1 MLLPRP
7 FRNHRPRCNRFGAC
21 GPFAVWNNADF
32 RYAFALRASKPT
44 GMLNRP
50 TNHPTRFRAALALA
64 LTLLLLLPPPP
75 AHAYSVL
82 SHEQVVDLAW
92 KSHIV
97 PLLRRRYPAITD
109 DQIKQAHAYAY
120 GGAIIQD
127 IGYYPFG
134 SKLLS
139 DMTHYVRSGDFV
151 SNLIREAQN
160 PDEYAFALGALAHYT
175 SDTLGHPAVNR
186 ATASEYPKLRQR
198 YGADVTYDENP
209 RAHLQTEF
217 GFDVLEVV
225 QQRYAP
231 EAFHDFIGF
240 QVAKPVFERA
250 FFDTYGIPL
259 NQVLTKEDLA
269 IGTYRRTVSIL
280 LPKMTEVAVADYGKK
295 MQQAEPT
302 FVPKKLIYRVNKAD
316 YQKQFGNSY
325 HRPGAGTRFLAFLL
339 KLIPK
344 IGPLKDLDLRVPSA
358 DAQKTFLT
366 GMNSVVDRYERS
378 LDHLAAEPPNHPSLT
393 LPSLDL
399 DTGKATAPA
408 EYALADQTY
417 ARYLAL
423 LVKPRPPSPSPTPS
437 APWSPPQ
444 PAPQAADDARP
455 ASSAPPAPAAPSQP
469 QTGQAAAAQPAAR
482 PSLQPI
488 DPAIRTDIE
497 HFFANAQR
505 HQDILHLK
513 KDQWKHLPQ
522 QLQTLRQLPAAPPAT
537 KAALIPQP

>member
-1 MLLPRP
+1 
-7 FRNHRPRCNRFGAC
+7 
-21 GPFAVWNNADF
+21 
-32 RYAFALRASKPT
+32 
-44 GMLNRP
+44 MLNCP
-50 TNHPTRFRAALALA
+50 ANHQTHCRALLALA
-64 LTLLLLLPPPP
+64 LILLLLVPPQP

-97 PLLRRRYPAITD
+97 PLLRRRYPAITPE
-109 DQIKQAHAYAY
+109 QIKEAHSYAY

-186 ATASEYPKLRQR
+186 ATASEYPKLRRR
-198 YGADVTYDENP
+198 YGPVVTYDQDP
-209 RAHLQTEF
+209 QAHLQTEF

-250 FFDTYGIPL
+250 FFDTYGLPL

-269 IGTYRRTVSIL
+269 IGTYRKTVSTL
-280 LPKMTEVAVADYGKK
+280 LPKMTQVAVADYGEK

-302 FVPKKLIYRVNKAD
+302 FVPKKLIYRLSTAD
-316 YQKQFGNSY
+316 YQKRFGNSY
-325 HRPGAGTRFLAFLL
+325 QRPGFGTRFLAFLL
-339 KLIPK
+339 KLVPK

-366 GMNSVVDRYERS
+366 GMNTVVDEYQHYLVQLNAKPPER
-378 LDHLAAEPPNHPSLT
+378 PSLH

-399 DTGKATAPA
+399 DTGKPTAPA

-423 LVKPRPPSPSPTPS
+423 LVKPRPPAAPPTPS
-437 APWSPPQ
+437 APWPHPEPVDEHQAGTPSASNQ
-444 PAPQAADDARP
+444 PAK
-455 ASSAPPAPAAPSQP
+455 PPAPATAPTP
-469 QTGQAAAAQPAAR
+469 PADTAKQAAPK
-482 PSLQPI
+482 PELQPI
-488 DPAIRTDIE
+488 DPAIRADIE
-497 HFFANAQR
+497 HYFAHTAPGE
-505 HQDILHLK
+505 LLLK
-513 KDQWKHLPQ
+513 KQQWKQLPKD
-522 QLQTLRQLPAAPPAT
+522 LETLKQLPAAAPAT
-537 KAALIPQP
+537 AASLIQQP

>member
-1 MLLPRP
+1 
-7 FRNHRPRCNRFGAC
+7 
-21 GPFAVWNNADF
+21 
-32 RYAFALRASKPT
+32 
-44 GMLNRP
+44 MLNRP
-50 TNHPTRFRAALALA
+50 TNRPTRFRAALALA
-64 LTLLLLLPPPP
+64 LTLLLLLPPPPP

-97 PLLRRRYPAITD
+97 PLLRRRYPTITD
-109 DQIKQAHAYAY
+109 EQIKEAHAYAY

-139 DMTHYVRSGDFV
+139 DLNHYVRSGDFV

-160 PDEYAFALGALAHYT
+160 PNEYAFALGALAHYT

-198 YGADVTYDENP
+198 YGSDVTYDQNP

-250 FFDTYGIPL
+250 FFDTYDIPL

-269 IGTYRRTVSIL
+269 IGTYRKTISIL
-280 LPKMTEVAVADYGKK
+280 LPKMTEVAVANYGKK

-302 FVPKKLIYRVNKAD
+302 FVPKKLIYRVNQAD
-316 YQKQFGNSY
+316 YQKQYGNSY
-325 HRPGAGTRFLAFLL
+325 HRPGFGARSLAFLL
-339 KLIPK
+339 KLTPK

-366 GMNSVVDRYERS
+366 GMDSVVDRYQQS
-378 LDHLAAEPPNHPSLT
+378 LDHLAAEPPNHPSIT

-399 DTGKATAPA
+399 DTGKPTAPA

-423 LVKPRPPSPSPTPS
+423 LVKPRPPAPPPTPS
-437 APWSPPQ
+437 APWPPPEPADVQLAGSQQAVSSSDHPSGSKPAKTAAPAPAQSTPASATGDATEQ
-444 PAPQAADDARP
+444 PAPKP
-455 ASSAPPAPAAPSQP
+455 
-469 QTGQAAAAQPAAR
+469 T
-482 PSLQPI
+482 LQPVS
-488 DPAIRTDIE
+488 PAIRADIE
-497 HFFANAQR
+497 HYFGHSAPG
-505 HQDILHLK
+505 DLLLK
-513 KDQWKHLPQ
+513 KQQWKDLPKD
-522 QLQTLRQLPAAPPAT
+522 LQTLRQLPTAPPAT
-537 KAALIPQP
+537 SAALASHP

>member
-1 MLLPRP
+1 MHKFEAR
-7 FRNHRPRCNRFGAC
+7 R
-21 GPFAVWNNADF
+21 
-32 RYAFALRASKPT
+32 
-44 GMLNRP
+44 RP
-50 TNHPTRFRAALALA
+50 TLA
-64 LTLLLLLPPPP
+64 LTLMLLLILPPQP

-92 KSHIV
+92 KSHII
-97 PLLRRRYPAITD
+97 PLLRRRYPTITP
-109 DQIKQAHAYAY
+109 DQIREAHACAY

-186 ATASEYPKLRQR
+186 ATASEYPRLRKR
-198 YGADVTYDENP
+198 YGPIVTYDENP

-269 IGTYRRTVSIL
+269 INTYRKTVSTL
-280 LPKMTEVAVADYGKK
+280 LPKMTQVAVADYGKK

-302 FVPKKLIYRVNKAD
+302 FVPKKLIYRVSKAD
-316 YQKQFGNSY
+316 YQKRFGNSY
-325 HRPGAGTRFLAFLL
+325 HRPGVGTRFLAFLL

-344 IGPLKDLDLRVPSA
+344 VGPLKDLDLRVPSA

-366 GMNSVVDRYERS
+366 GMDNVVDHYQHYI
-378 LDHLAAEPPNHPSLT
+378 DQLAAEPADHPSLT

-423 LVKPRPPSPSPTPS
+423 LVISAHAPS
-437 APWSPPQ
+437 AAHTVGPMATAGAGQCPARRRPAADRYSSGRSFFRLQTRHGRHPGANPDRAARAKAGPATHQ
-444 PAPQAADDARP
+444 SRHSRRRRALFRPRRPRRAAPQ
-455 ASSAPPAPAAPSQP
+455 
-469 QTGQAAAAQPAAR
+469 
-482 PSLQPI
+482 
-488 DPAIRTDIE
+488 
-497 HFFANAQR
+497 
-505 HQDILHLK
+505 
-513 KDQWKHLPQ
+513 
-522 QLQTLRQLPAAPPAT
+522 
-537 KAALIPQP
+537 KAAMEGPP